1 MVLTMVLCVFV
12 YVLFG
17 VAATG
22 INVMDQ
28 AEHHDPDTALA
39 LAFKALGINWIT
51 QVIYVAALFG
61 AAAASLT
68 NSMG

>member
-1 MVLTMVLCVFV
+1 MVMTMLLCVVV

-17 VAATG
+17 LAATG
-22 INVMDQ
+22 IDVMDQ
-28 AEHHDPDTALA
+28 AQQHDPDTALA

-68 NSMG
+68 N

>member
-1 MVLTMVLCVFV
+1 MVMTMILCVVV

-17 VAATG
+17 VSTTG

-28 AEHHDPDTALA
+28 AEQHDPDTALA
-39 LAFKALGINWIT
+39 LAFKGLGTNWIT

-68 NSMG
+68 N